1 MHSSNEGVRM
11 MFIHALSENAPM
23 LKIARN
29 AGAHVERDGSESE
42 AYLMLPDASLDS
54 RMTEM
59 LEERYAQTD
68 YNLKVQAKQFWSV
81 LGELQEIRRNAI
93 EAQKR
98 SAS

>member
-1 MHSSNEGVRM
+1 
-11 MFIHALSENAPM
+11 
-23 LKIARN
+23 
-29 AGAHVERDGSESE
+29 
-42 AYLMLPDASLDS
+42 
-54 RMTEM
+54 M